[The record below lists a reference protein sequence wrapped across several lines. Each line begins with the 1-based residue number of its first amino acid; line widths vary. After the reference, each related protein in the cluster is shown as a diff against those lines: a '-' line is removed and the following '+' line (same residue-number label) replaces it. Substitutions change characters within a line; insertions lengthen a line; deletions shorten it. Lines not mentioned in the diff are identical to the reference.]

1 MVTLISSAWLF
12 LTPIQRE
19 KVEGE
24 TSSFPATLKL
34 LGDNKILLLFFGILC
49 VVGLDVGMNTLTPKL
64 LLERVPGISTESAGY
79 GTSWYFAARTIGT
92 FCGAFLLAKLSERGY
107 FRINMIIAIGQAA
120 ILTLVCI
127 IAFAASS
134 IFAVV
139 YSMAIQARPEKA
151 NEISGLMIT
160 GVAGGAIAPP
170 LMGICADAVGGQGG
184 SVIIIAICTAYLL
197 FCSYGI
203 KVAKK

>member
-1 MVTLISSAWLF
+1 MIPGFFLFITGILLNYFVIFPLSFRFLATYQVSELVVNKISISSY
-12 LTPIQRE
+12 I
-19 KVEGE
+19 
-24 TSSFPATLKL
+24 SSFTMLSLL
-34 LGDNKILLLFFGILC
+34 LG
-49 VVGLDVGMNTLTPKL
+49 
-64 LLERVPGISTESAGY
+64 
-79 GTSWYFAARTIGT
+79 AAFEIP
-92 FCGAFLLAKLSERGY
+92 
-107 FRINMIIAIGQAA
+107 
-120 ILTLVCI
+120 I